1 MKDVQI
7 MRLEAAINQARQ
19 FINAAEYAVRQL
31 RTEKEDAYC
40 SCRSYAHAEAKR
52 QSMTLTR
59 KLAMV
64 RRSAYAGGD
73 RP

>member
-1 MKDVQI
+1 MRDVKI
-7 MRLEAAINQARQ
+7 MRLEAAINQARW
-19 FINAAEYAVRQL
+19 FITAAEYAARQL
-31 RTEKEDAYC
+31 RTEKEDAC
-40 SCRSYAHAEAKR
+40 LSYAHAEAKR

-64 RRSAYAGGD
+64 RRSAYAGDD

>member
-1 MKDVQI
+1 MKDI
-7 MRLEAAINQARQ
+7 KITRLNDAIEQAERFISAAKFAITD
-19 FINAAEYAVRQL
+19 I
-31 RTEKEDAYC
+31 EKRGEFAC
-40 SCRSYAHAEAKR
+40 GPSYAHAEAKR

>member
-7 MRLEAAINQARQ
+7 MRLEAAINQARR
-19 FINAAEYAVRQL
+19 FITAAEYAARQL
-31 RTEKEDAYC
+31 RTGKEDAY
-40 SCRSYAHAEAKR
+40 RSYAHAEAKR

-64 RRSAYAGGD
+64 RRSPYAGGD

>member
-7 MRLEAAINQARQ
+7 MRLEAAINQARR
-19 FINAAEYAVRQL
+19 FITAAEYAARQL
-31 RTEKEDAYC
+31 RLGKEDA
-40 SCRSYAHAEAKR
+40 CRSYAHAEAKR

-64 RRSAYAGGD
+64 RRPAHAGGD

>member
-7 MRLEAAINQARQ
+7 MRLEAAVNQARR
-19 FINAAEYAVRQL
+19 FIAAAEYAARQL
-31 RTEKEDAYC
+31 RLEKEDA
-40 SCRSYAHAEAKR
+40 SRSYSHAEAKR
-52 QSMTLTR
+52 QSMTLSR

>member
-1 MKDVQI
+1 MSEVTPEEIGAELHGRKC
-7 MRLEAAINQARQ
+7 LAA
-19 FINAAEYAVRQL
+19 RQL
-31 RTEKEDAYC
+31 RTGEEDA
-40 SCRSYAHAEAKR
+40 SRSYAHAEAKR

-64 RRSAYAGGD
+64 RRSAYAVGD

>member
-7 MRLEAAINQARQ
+7 MRLEAAINQARR
-19 FINAAEYAVRQL
+19 FIIAAEYAARQL
-31 RTEKEDAYC
+31 RTEKEDAFQ
-40 SCRSYAHAEAKR
+40 CRSYAHAEAKR

>member
-1 MKDVQI
+1 MKDVKI
-7 MRLEAAINQARQ
+7 MRLEAAIYQARR
-19 FINAAEYAVRQL
+19 FIAAAEYAARQL
-31 RTEKEDAYC
+31 RTGKEDA
-40 SCRSYAHAEAKR
+40 SRSYAHAEAKR
-52 QSMTLTR
+52 QSMTLSR

>member
-7 MRLEAAINQARQ
+7 MRLEAAINQARR
-19 FINAAEYAVRQL
+19 FIAAAEYAARQL
-31 RTEKEDAYC
+31 RTGKENEY
-40 SCRSYAHAEAKR
+40 RSYAHAEAKR

>member
-7 MRLEAAINQARQ
+7 MRLEAAINQARR
-19 FINAAEYAVRQL
+19 FITAAEYAARQL
-31 RTEKEDAYC
+31 RTGKEDAGH
-40 SCRSYAHAEAKR
+40 SCAHAEAKR

>member
-1 MKDVQI
+1 MKDVKI
-7 MRLEAAINQARQ
+7 MRLEAAIDQARR
-19 FINAAEYAVRQL
+19 FIAAAEYAARQL
-31 RTEKEDAYC
+31 RTGEEDEY
-40 SCRSYAHAEAKR
+40 RSYAYAEAKR